1 MFLHAQL
8 ACACVYVAGKVR
20 FQVKSAFASV
30 SNVVMRIY
38 QSYS

>member
-1 MFLHAQL
+1 MFLHAQQV
-8 ACACVYVAGKVR
+8 CACVYIAGKIR

-30 SNVVMRIY
+30 SNVVMHIY